1 MGVRKAVYRNDPTP
15 AGLEAIE
22 KGTLKHFDNEVYSN
36 LNTGV
41 LEEYLEEKNRTR
53 DFGRSSWDWK
63 KIIFG
68 LLIGMGFAIIVEY
81 VGLKVGIAIG
91 GAWYVMYILGLAMR
105 WKSTDVNITTAM
117 ASAATHMS
125 TGFIFTFPALYMLIY
140 TKTYWVHGAP
150 LIHEAP
156 SVAVPLVAAMAS
168 GFLGTVYFILFRR
181 LWLVEDPLP
190 MPGIEASV
198 KLLDIADHLHAG
210 AAESTKRSVKQMVI
224 WTLATMGFVLL
235 RDFPVET
242 EKLASGQVLNRAVL
256 DKAFGGSGFYD
267 AGIIIQPADSAKFSR
282 FGISLEPIL
291 LALGWFMRLKI
302 AFLFCAGSILM
313 WLVIIPLAVGFHTP
327 IFLNDYGVYVDVF
340 GFNNAAMQTFSSIG
354 RPLAIGVIL
363 GGGLTALVR
372 MAPAFKRV
380 SVDVLAA
387 FKGQESRDYEK
398 GRGWY
403 EWPLQHIFIV
413 AAFTFFVCAIVFTT
427 GGYPVAQSLVFS
439 LVLVITTFFIGAI
452 AVKVMGEVGTEPVS
466 GTSFIVLLALIFL
479 FKAMGT
485 PPETMAIMA
494 ILGTTV
500 FGSAIAMSG
509 AITGEFK
516 SALYAGTRPYY
527 LTKAQLWAVIPG
539 AIPSVI
545 GAVVLSIALAKGEI
559 NLPAPQANAFATL
572 VVILIGGQTSAQL
585 GQLIIAGIAIGC
597 FIDLLTG
604 MGTAFGLGMYL
615 PIWSTLPALVG
626 GIMREVWQKRV
637 LVDQGGREKWDEQ
650 TKTLKLLGTYM
661 AATGLLIGASLMGT
675 IVAIY
680 MVARG

>member
-1 MGVRKAVYRNDPTP
+1 MAVKKSIYRNDPTP
-15 AGLEAIE
+15 AGLEAME
-22 KGTLKHFDNEVYSN
+22 KGTLKHFDTEVYSN
-36 LNTGV
+36 LNTGL

-63 KIIFG
+63 KIAMG

-91 GAWYVMYILGLAMR
+91 GAWYVMYIIGLAMR

-140 TKTYWVHGAP
+140 TKAYWVGGQP
-150 LIHEAP
+150 IIHEAP

-210 AAESTKRSVKQMVI
+210 AVESTKRSVKLMVY
-224 WTLATMGFVLL
+224 WTLGTMGFVFL
-235 RDFPVET
+235 RDFPIET
-242 EKLASGQVLNRAVL
+242 EKTASVTINRSVM
-256 DKAFGGSGFYD
+256 DKIFGGSGVYD
-267 AGIIIQPADSAKFSR
+267 AGILIQSSDTAKFTR
-282 FGISLEPIL
+282 FGIALEPIL
-291 LALGWFMRLKI
+291 IALGWFMRFRI

-313 WLVIIPLAVGFHTP
+313 WLVIIPLSVGFHTP
-327 IFLNDYGVYVDVF
+327 IFLNDLRYYVDVSEF
-340 GFNNAAMQTFSSIG
+340 SNSAMQSFSAIG
-354 RPLAIGVIL
+354 RPLAIGTIL

-380 SVDVLAA
+380 GGDVVAA
-387 FKGQESRDYEK
+387 FKGKESTDYEK

-403 EWPLQHIFIV
+403 EWPLQHIVFV
-413 AAFTFFVCAIVFTT
+413 AIFTFIACSIIFSM
-427 GGYPVAQSLVFS
+427 GGYPVPQSLVFS

-485 PPETMAIMA
+485 PLETTAIMA

-500 FGSAIAMSG
+500 FGSAISMSG

-516 SALYAGTRPYY
+516 SALYAGTRPYF

-545 GAVVLSIALAKGEI
+545 GAVVLSIGLAQGKI

-572 VVILIGGQTSAQL
+572 VVILIGGQTSTQL
-585 GQLIIAGIAIGC
+585 AMLIGAGIAVGC
-597 FIDLLTG
+597 IIDLLTG

-626 GIMREVWQKRV
+626 SLRELWQKKV
-637 LVDQGGREKWDEQ
+637 LGDQAKKEKWDEQ
-650 TKTLKLLGTYM
+650 TKTLKLLNTFM

-675 IVAIY
+675 IVAMY